1 MSITLGKALDK
12 MIKKLGVE
20 KAVQQGQALVVW
32 NEIVGRKISIHATP
46 EKVSYGKL
54 YIKVDSPVWRSELS
68 FRKEEIL
75 DRINRELKDA
85 KIKEIILR

>member
-1 MSITLGKALDK
+1 MSITLGKALEK
-12 MIKKLGVE
+12 MVKKLGVE
-20 KAVQQGQALVVW
+20 KAVQQGQALVAW
-32 NEIVGRKISIHATP
+32 NEIVGRKISIHTTP

-75 DRINRELKDA
+75 DSINRELKDA